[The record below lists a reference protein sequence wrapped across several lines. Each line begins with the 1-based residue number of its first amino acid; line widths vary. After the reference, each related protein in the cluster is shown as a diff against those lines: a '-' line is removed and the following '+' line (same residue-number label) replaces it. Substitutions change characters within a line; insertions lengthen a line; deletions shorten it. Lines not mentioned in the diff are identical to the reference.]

1 MAGNS
6 INLAKI
12 ANNWKI
18 FSQIKEKHLIML
30 QNVVKY
36 IITRTFIR
44 PDENG
49 KPSERERRK
58 AMDLQP
64 GKWV

>member
-1 MAGNS
+1 M
-6 INLAKI
+6 AKI
-12 ANNWKI
+12 ANNWKK
-18 FSQIKEKHLIML
+18 FSRIKEKHLIML

-49 KPSERERRK
+49 KPSERKRRK

-64 GKWV
+64 GKRV

>member
-1 MAGNS
+1 MAGNNFS
-6 INLAKI
+6 LAKI

-18 FSQIKEKHLIML
+18 ISQIKEKHLIML

-49 KPSERERRK
+49 KQTFRK
-58 AMDLQP
+58 GETQSHGSAAR
-64 GKWV
+64 